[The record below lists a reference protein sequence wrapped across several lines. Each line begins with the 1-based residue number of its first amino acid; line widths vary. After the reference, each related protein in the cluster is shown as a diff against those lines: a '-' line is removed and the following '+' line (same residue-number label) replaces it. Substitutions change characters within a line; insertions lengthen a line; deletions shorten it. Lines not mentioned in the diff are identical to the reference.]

1 MNRIAALLAVVLCAL
16 ALGAQELNVNLTLN
30 SDKVEGTNKQVFT
43 TLENDLKDFLNS
55 QQWTDMTFSDFE
67 RIDCNFMIIVNSY
80 ADDLMMCEL
89 QVQASRP
96 VYNSSYT
103 TTIFNFRD
111 QDFNF
116 TYKEF
121 DPIEVNSSTY
131 ESNLTA
137 VLAYYA
143 YIIIGLDLD
152 SYGSLGGSSMFT
164 QAEQIV
170 NMSQNRSNENEAKG
184 WKAFDSNRNRY
195 ALVSNLNDSRFR
207 PLREFF
213 YTYHRQALDN
223 MAANVDNGRAKI
235 AAGLPVL
242 RELNRENPNAILII
256 SFLDAKNDEL
266 INIFKGHGTAEE
278 KKSVNEILNDINPTA
293 SERYKEIL
301 E

>member
-1 MNRIAALLAVVLCAL
+1 MNRIAALLAGLLCAL
-16 ALGAQELNVNLTLN
+16 TVGAQELNVNLTLN

-55 QQWTDMTFSDFE
+55 QQWTDMTYSDFE

-80 ADDLMMCEL
+80 ADDVMMCEL

-103 TTIFNFRD
+103 TTILNFRD

-152 SYGSLGGSSMFT
+152 SYSNLGGSAMFT

-223 MAANVDNGRAKI
+223 MAANVDNARAKI

-242 RELNRENPNAILII
+242 RDLNRENPNAILII
-256 SFLDAKNDEL
+256 SFLDSKNDEL